1 MQKKLGECVRMLLY
15 LTLVLFVTYWGY
27 LIIPTFERLA
37 NGVKNELKL
46 VIEMSEINNKSSELN
61 DRGYKGIQK
70 VLEDTED
77 EEKMFDQYAAG

>member
-1 MQKKLGECVRMLLY
+1 MQKKVGECVRMLLY

-46 VIEMSEINNKSSELN
+46 VIEMSEINNKSSESEN
-61 DRGYKGIQK
+61 RGYRGIQAE
-70 VLEDTED
+70 LEDTED
-77 EEKMFDQYAAG
+77 EENLFDEYAAG